1 MPRNP
6 ISVGIMF
13 YALQL
18 KEKSNAAGSDG
29 IVRNFRSEK
38 IIFSEKKTE
47 EEKYAQCSL
56 WFQVFTISRAVI

>member
-1 MPRNP
+1 MPQNP
-6 ISVGIMF
+6 ISVGTKL

-18 KEKSNAAGSDG
+18 KEKSTAAGSDG

-47 EEKYAQCSL
+47 EEKYAQ
-56 WFQVFTISRAVI
+56 

>member
-1 MPRNP
+1 MPHNP
-6 ISVGIMF
+6 ISVGTKF

-18 KEKSNAAGSDG
+18 KEKSTAADSDG

-47 EEKYAQCSL
+47 EEKYAQ
-56 WFQVFTISRAVI
+56 